1 MTMTEDV
8 NSYDEVP
15 YQSVA
20 LVETHPERLAAIAS
34 LFGVESPPVETARI
48 LELGCA
54 GAGNLLPL
62 AEAMPHATFVGVD
75 LSPRQIDDA
84 RKAAEAGGITNVTF
98 QVASISD
105 LNKDFGEF
113 DYIICHGVYSWVPDE
128 VKASI
133 LRVLSQNL
141 SPNGLAYLSYNTYP
155 GWHIPGMVREMM
167 LYHVRNLTDPGAR
180 VKGARALLDFLG
192 NNVPDREGHYA
203 KVLRDEAEQLK
214 PHADSYVLH
223 EHLEDLNHP
232 LYFHE
237 FAARAAEH
245 ELKVLGDSR
254 VWSMALSAQPA
265 VSAVLDRL
273 SRDPVGREQYHD
285 FLCNRRFRRS
295 ILCRADR
302 EIPGPSTERIRKLRA
317 SAAVW
322 PTTVPTDFASRAS
335 IDFRGADGLI
345 RLSTID
351 PVFKTAL
358 LCLVEAF
365 PRSLGFDELWSL
377 TKTRLARAGAEVVD
391 HPDVLAGRLLQAY
404 GANALELHTFEPPF
418 PAEPSE
424 KPRALAMARL
434 AAEAGNSVPNYRHRQ
449 TNLSDFDRL
458 VIRQLDGIRT
468 HPEIVERLVDAVV
481 DGSFAIQDNGLPL
494 KDPTSVRPILERS
507 LPPSLAR
514 LNRGA
519 LLVS

>member
-1 MTMTEDV
+1 MTMTEDL

-20 LVETHPERLAAIAS
+20 LVETHPERLAAIAT
-34 LFGVESPPVETARI
+34 LFGMEPPPVETARI

-62 AEAMPHATFVGVD
+62 AEALPHATFVGVD

-84 RKAAEAGGITNVTF
+84 KKATEVAGITNATF
-98 QVASISD
+98 QVASITD
-105 LNKDFGEF
+105 LDKDFGEF
-113 DYIICHGVYSWVPDE
+113 DYIICHGVYSWVPDD

-133 LRVLSQNL
+133 LRVFSQNL
-141 SPNGLAYLSYNTYP
+141 SPTGLAYLSYNTYP

-167 LYHVRNLTDPGAR
+167 LYHVRNLTDPDAR

-203 KVLRDEAEQLK
+203 KILRDEAEQLK

-237 FAARAAEH
+237 LAARAAAND
-245 ELKVLGDSR
+245 LKVLGDSR

-273 SRDPVGREQYHD
+273 SLDPVGREQYHD

-302 EIPGPSTERIRKLRA
+302 EVPGPSAERIRGLRA

-322 PTTVPTDFASRAS
+322 PATMPADFASKS
-335 IDFRGADGLI
+335 SVDFRGADGMV

-351 PVFKTAL
+351 PIFKTAL

-365 PRSLGFDELWSL
+365 PRSLSFDELWSL
-377 TKTRLARAGAEVVD
+377 TKTRLARAGVEVGNKSD
-391 HPDVLAGRLLQAY
+391 ALAGRLLQAF
-404 GANALELHTFEPPF
+404 GANSVDLHTFEPPL
-418 PAEPSE
+418 PAELSD

-434 AAEAGNSVPNYRHRQ
+434 AAEAGTSVPNYRHRQ

-458 VIRQLDGIRT
+458 VIRQLDGTRT
-468 HPEIVERLVDAVV
+468 HAEIVDRLVAAVV
-481 DGSFAIQDNGLPL
+481 EGAFAIQENGLPQ
-494 KDPTSVRPILERS
+494 KDPILVRPILERS
-507 LPPSLAR
+507 LLPSLTR

-519 LLVS
+519 LLVC